1 MRRSILTTV
10 LFIALLLQGCGEQQ
24 NKTIK
29 TLIDDISLRKIGTG
43 DRRLTLLNAVL
54 LDPQNGADASLLQT
68 THNYADGWVVN
79 FQPSTGKTRM
89 LDLDG
94 AMGAWAMVRKADQ
107 LYIGSHQPGILYR
120 YDGEQD
126 KLLPI
131 PIPRPNGEEF
141 YFIWSADI
149 GDDGCVYFGT
159 YPEAALLRY
168 DPQDGSFYNYGS
180 VVEGENYVRHVN
192 ARFPGKIFCGVGA
205 HAALVRVD
213 AESGEKRSILPE
225 KYRHTSFV
233 YHTDRVGNMLM
244 AVVSPMEKLL
254 FFDPESC
261 ELLRE
266 VDVPEPGAGFGL
278 MNYDNFVEVGE
289 ALYFGITPG
298 DNLYRYDYSRNEMT
312 LVAAGVGVPFGLAQ
326 DRFLFCRDY
335 FATYR
340 VFDLERN
347 EVIVERS
354 GIFTGSGMDIFA
366 LYEGVDGAV
375 AGGSYI
381 NQGFFIYDPASD
393 RLTSFGA
400 AVNFGG
406 QMRVIAPYQGKY
418 YLGHYTHARLSVYDP
433 SREWLPGG
441 GPDANPRV
449 IGPIGHD
456 QDRFAATYVGEDG
469 KLYFGT
475 TPEYGILGGTLTVF
489 DPESEEFAVFRHIV
503 ADQAVF
509 ALTGDGKGTL
519 YGATSVTGGLGAKPT
534 ATEAKLF
541 AWDMVKREKI
551 WERQAIA
558 GAQEIWD
565 LLWMPD
571 NRLIGAADSNLF
583 IFDLEKQQTIGQR
596 SAGAGK
602 VLNLVASQ
610 DGWIYGNSETL
621 FFRVSPDLQQ
631 FEAIDRRPPM
641 SFGRGLLETRAGQ
654 LFIGIG
660 ADLYEV
666 LRAVRRDH

>member
-1 MRRSILTTV
+1 M
-10 LFIALLLQGCGEQQ
+10 
-24 NKTIK
+24 
-29 TLIDDISLRKIGTG
+29 
-43 DRRLTLLNAVL
+43 

-213 AESGEKRSILPE
+213 VESGEKRSILPE

-347 EVIVERS
+347 EVICERS

-381 NQGFFIYDPASD
+381 NQAFLSTIQPAIGSLPLVL
-393 RLTSFGA
+393 RSISAARCGLSPLIRANTTSVTIPMRAYRSMIRHVNGA
-400 AVNFGG
+400 G
-406 QMRVIAPYQGKY
+406 R
-418 YLGHYTHARLSVYDP
+418 R
-433 SREWLPGG
+433 

-503 ADQAVF
+503 PDQAVF

-558 GAQEIWD
+558 GAQEMWD

-571 NRLIGAADSNLF
+571 NRLIVAADSNLF